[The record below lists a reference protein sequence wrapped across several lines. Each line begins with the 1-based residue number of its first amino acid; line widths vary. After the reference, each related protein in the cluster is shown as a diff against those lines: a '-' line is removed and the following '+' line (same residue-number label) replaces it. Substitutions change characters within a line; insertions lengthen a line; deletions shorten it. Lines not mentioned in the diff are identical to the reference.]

1 MWLQTDF
8 FVIENVPMRL
18 ADSPHLRTWLE
29 AYHKG
34 SGEIATRKAV
44 TLRAHVRAQEVKG
57 RVIGKLRSC
66 RGVTVGVDGWTN
78 VRHDKVINLCPV
90 GRSVAFYWDS
100 VVLKRGAT
108 AEEQT
113 EPISQGLRSIITAGI
128 LVVGIVMDNEA
139 VNGAVHRRLLHEFPF
154 LIHIPCA
161 AHTLQ
166 LCVKKAL
173 KLDAIAPCV
182 KALLALLLAF
192 KHNKDLRILLK
203 DQQGIMRRG
212 NQPLQLITVVP
223 TRWNSILFA
232 SLRVLLL
239 KDCLVP
245 CIPAIRTQLAKEK
258 KRDQFAEYT
267 YSEESFWRPLTTIV
281 DFLTP
286 YKTATDVIQSDD
298 ASLGDV
304 HHQFAA
310 LMAKASDLNPPYA
323 LASMKDELMSIIH
336 SQWTQHVNINAVIL
350 CSLFTFDPAY
360 NSFDEQERVD
370 ADDWFSSWGTSFIKH
385 YSLSTHDDVNAI
397 GRVLEQQR
405 SQFLSREGL
414 FSSLD
419 DRRAKLG
426 RGRLHARTLWGGYLG
441 TVQEMAACVLALLEL
456 TASEAAV
463 ERSFSRQGQLHNKS
477 RNRLGDESVHV
488 HMSFSFNSRA
498 LAKCEAA
505 GAPDE
510 GEELVVDESDA
521 SRGTELLS
529 QYYLADEEIE
539 AAEEEEDEE
548 EKEDEEEDEE
558 VGEQEEI
565 MEEKEEKE
573 EEEEK
578 SLEERCQEVIL
589 KFCEK
594 ARVTQ
599 GFKWN
604 GPREQLLES
613 LSIDA
618 QVSILTDDMKKRVKA
633 YISAAPPP
641 SVLSVL

>member
-1 MWLQTDF
+1 MQ
-8 FVIENVPMRL
+8 L
-18 ADSPHLRTWLE
+18 ADSPYLRTWLE
-29 AYHKG
+29 AYVRG
-34 SGEIATRKAV
+34 TGEIASRKAV
-44 TLRAHVRAQEVKG
+44 ALRAHMRAQEVKG
-57 RVIGKLRSC
+57 RVVGKLRSC

-108 AEEQT
+108 AEDQA
-113 EPISQGLRSIITAGI
+113 EPISHGLRSIIKAGI

-139 VNGAVHRRLLHEFPF
+139 VNGAIHRRILHEFPF

-173 KLDAIAPCV
+173 KLDPVDPCV
-182 KALLALLLAF
+182 RALLALLLAF

-212 NQPLQLITVVP
+212 HQPLQLITVVP

-232 SLRVLLL
+232 SQRVLLL

-245 CIPAIRTQLAKEK
+245 CITTVRTQLAKEK
-258 KRDQFAEYT
+258 KRDQYAQYT
-267 YSEESFWRPLTTIV
+267 YSEESFWRPLAILV
-281 DFLTP
+281 EFLRP
-286 YKTATDVIQSDD
+286 YKTATDIIQSDD

-304 HHQFAA
+304 HHQFAS
-310 LMAKASDLNPPYA
+310 LMVKAEDLDPSSV
-323 LASMKDELMSIIH
+323 LASMKDDLKAIIH
-336 SQWTQHVNINAVIL
+336 SQWTQHVNTNAVIL

-360 NSFDEQERVD
+360 SSFDEQERVN

-385 YSLSTHDDVNAI
+385 YSLSTHDDVDAI
-397 GRVLEQQR
+397 GRALEQQR

-426 RGRLHARTLWGGYLG
+426 RGRLSARTLWGGYLG

-463 ERSFSRQGQLHNKS
+463 ERSFSRQGQVHSKV
-477 RNRLGDESVHV
+477 RNRLGDESVQV

-498 LAKCEAA
+498 LAKCEAVA
-505 GAPDE
+505 ASDE

-521 SRGTELLS
+521 SRGTALLS

-539 AAEEEEDEE
+539 AAEDEEEE
-548 EKEDEEEDEE
+548 EKEESDEEEDEKE
-558 VGEQEEI
+558 DEQEESI
-565 MEEKEEKE
+565 EEKE
-573 EEEEK
+573 EEEEVEEK

-589 KFCEK
+589 KFCERS
-594 ARVTQ
+594 RVTQ

-604 GPREQLLES
+604 GPREGLLES
-613 LSIDA
+613 LSIEA
-618 QVSILTDDMKKRVKA
+618 QLGILTDEMKKKVKA
-633 YISAAPPP
+633 YISAPPPP
-641 SVLSVL
+641 SVLAVL